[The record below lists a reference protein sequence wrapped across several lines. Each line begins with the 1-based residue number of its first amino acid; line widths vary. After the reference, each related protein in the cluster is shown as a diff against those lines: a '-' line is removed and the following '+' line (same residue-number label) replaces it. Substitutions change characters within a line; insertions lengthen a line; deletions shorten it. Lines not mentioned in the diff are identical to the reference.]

1 MSKKQDPAYGDKLAK
16 IVAEQ
21 RGQLVDDLQALQR
34 HDRVLPA
41 DDPHIEEMERRVCD
55 RTELISKMETGV
67 MHHTS
72 Q

>member
-1 MSKKQDPAYGDKLAK
+1 MSKKQDPAYRDKLAE

-21 RGQLVDDLQALQR
+21 RGLLVDDLQALQR

-41 DDPHIEEMERRVCD
+41 DDPYIEELERRVRD
-55 RTELISKMETGV
+55 RSELISRMEMGV
-67 MHHTS
+67 THHSS